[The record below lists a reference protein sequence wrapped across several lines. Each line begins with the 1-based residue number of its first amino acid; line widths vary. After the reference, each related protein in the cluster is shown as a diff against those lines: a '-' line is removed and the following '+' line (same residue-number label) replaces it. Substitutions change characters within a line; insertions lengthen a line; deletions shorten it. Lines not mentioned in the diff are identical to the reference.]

1 MESILGLESIDKQ
14 LRRWWEGRENN
25 SLGSV
30 WSFFPFDP
38 VCPNIS
44 LFLSTRFCS
53 FLVNCRS
60 LCSVLCFLDVFF
72 ICVLDRGLGLLDNCW
87 GPSFSYM
94 WRSEIFWWSSLHLFR
109 LLNDDVV
116 PLWFW
121 SSCGT
126 SHFIC
131 SLCWRESY
139 TPGRLLFNFLFVAS
153 ISWFDSSSL
162 VCLGVAFNP
171 GHTLTSSVASF
182 WVVGLWVLLGV
193 ARRWICGSIQFY
205 VVEFISS

>member
-1 MESILGLESIDKQ
+1 MESNLGLESIDKQ

-72 ICVLDRGLGLLDNCW
+72 ICLLDRGLGLPDNCW
-87 GPSFSYM
+87 GPSFSCM

-109 LLNDDVV
+109 LFHCDFGLVAARATLSV
-116 PLWFW
+116 PCVDESLIRQAAFFLTFSLW
-121 SSCGT
+121 
-126 SHFIC
+126 HQ
-131 SLCWRESY
+131 
-139 TPGRLLFNFLFVAS
+139 FLDL
-153 ISWFDSSSL
+153 I
-162 VCLGVAFNP
+162 P
-171 GHTLTSSVASF
+171 
-182 WVVGLWVLLGV
+182 VL
-193 ARRWICGSIQFY
+193 
-205 VVEFISS
+205 